1 MAVKGNERIPSLD
14 GIRGLAISLVLV
26 CHAFAPLAN
35 LPNHAIASRIIG
47 FSRLAWS
54 GVDLFF
60 VLSGFLIAGLL
71 LDAAGSNRYFVPFY
85 LRRAHRILPLYAAVL
100 ALVFLVPILKTS
112 LTSWVVNHIPWTY
125 CVAFV
130 QNIWMAKQAQ
140 FGGNILGV
148 TWSLAVEEQ
157 FYLTLPLAI
166 RFLSRRS
173 LWWLV
178 FASLVGAPLIRL
190 FLNFKLAHGP
200 LASYVLMPCRAD
212 ALAFGVAA
220 ALMVRTPKLW
230 ETVIRYRK
238 LLYAAFGI
246 MLAAIIGL
254 LMSGFEPFTNQLFG
268 LEYSLLA
275 LLNFL
280 LLLGTLTSK
289 SFQAVFSRRWIRYL
303 GTLAYGL
310 YLLHIP
316 CLSVLQQFATQV
328 HPAPSGW
335 VKLIVSCAGVALAI
349 LLAAVSWK
357 YFEQPMIR
365 RGYQYQYD
373 SKSPEIAPGP
383 VPVLT

>member
-1 MAVKGNERIPSLD
+1 
-14 GIRGLAISLVLV
+14 
-26 CHAFAPLAN
+26 
-35 LPNHAIASRIIG
+35 
-47 FSRLAWS
+47 
-54 GVDLFF
+54 
-60 VLSGFLIAGLL
+60 
-71 LDAAGSNRYFVPFY
+71 
-85 LRRAHRILPLYAAVL
+85 
-100 ALVFLVPILKTS
+100 
-112 LTSWVVNHIPWTY
+112 
-125 CVAFV
+125 
-130 QNIWMAKQAQ
+130 
-140 FGGNILGV
+140 
-148 TWSLAVEEQ
+148 
-157 FYLTLPLAI
+157 
-166 RFLSRRS
+166 
-173 LWWLV
+173 
-178 FASLVGAPLIRL
+178 
-190 FLNFKLAHGP
+190 
-200 LASYVLMPCRAD
+200 MPCRAD

-275 LLNFL
+275 LLYFL